1 MAYYKLKEEHPVT
14 QKVRKLEQLM
24 DDMGL
29 QITVGHNDQLII
41 RSDETNE
48 YYEYRDIEQSVTDY
62 QTTVEFPAAFET
74 KLVVERDD

>member
-48 YYEYRDIEQSVTDY
+48 YVCIRYVAFRNGFY
-62 QTTVEFPAAFET
+62 TVLYPFFERWI
-74 KLVVERDD
+74 K